1 MNLQTHHSKEIGM
14 NHPLYRLALA
24 ALFTG
29 TVWSLRRQAQQK
41 RQMALRS
48 IKTKPPA
55 VQTWEHEGGALP
67 RTGSHMGPDPSLP

>member
-1 MNLQTHHSKEIGM
+1 MFTHHPQEISM
-14 NHPLYRLALA
+14 NRNLYRLALA

-29 TVWSLRRQAQQK
+29 TVWSLRSQAKQK

-48 IKTKPPA
+48 KAKPEA

-67 RTGSHMGPDPSLP
+67 RTGSQTGPIPTLP